1 MIVITAPTG
10 RIGRQVL
17 DTLLDDGR
25 QVRVIARDPARLTP
39 RARRGAEI
47 VRGSHSD
54 PQILARA
61 FKGADS
67 VLWLVP
73 PNPVADDIQEH
84 YLGFTRPACEAI
96 RVQGVRRVVG
106 VSSLGRAYGPG
117 AGQLS
122 AAFAMD
128 ELIEST
134 GVGYRAL
141 AMPFFME
148 NLLHQA
154 EALTAQ
160 GVLSLPVAADRPL
173 ALVAT
178 RDIAATAAR
187 LLADDSWS
195 GQAAVPVI
203 SPDSLSPEDMARVLS
218 EALERPVRF
227 EQSDREAY
235 KAAMVRYGMSEAW
248 AQGLFDMADAQ
259 DNGVYDA
266 EWRALTTPAP
276 TGFRQWCREVLIPA
290 AGTTAA

>member
-1 MIVITAPTG
+1 MIVVTAPTG
-10 RIGRQVL
+10 RIGHQVI
-17 DTLLDDGR
+17 DALLDGGR
-25 QVRVIARDPARLTP
+25 QVRVIARDPARLAP
-39 RARRGAEI
+39 RAREGAEI
-47 VRGSHSD
+47 VQGSHSD
-54 PQILARA
+54 PRVLAEA
-61 FKGADS
+61 FKDADS

-96 RVQGVRRVVG
+96 RAQGVRRVVG
-106 VSSLGRAYGPG
+106 VSSLGRAHGSG

-128 ELIEST
+128 EMIEST
-134 GVGYRAL
+134 GVGYRSL

-154 EALTAQ
+154 EALAAR

-195 GQAAVPVI
+195 GQDTVPVI
-203 SPDSLSPEDMARVLS
+203 GPDALSPHGMAQVLS
-218 EALERPVRF
+218 EVLERPVRF
-227 EQSDREAY
+227 EEPDREAY
-235 KAAMVRYGMSEAW
+235 RATMTRYGMSEAW

-276 TGFRQWCREVLIPA
+276 TAFREWCREVLIPA
-290 AGTTAA
+290 ARATAA

>member
-1 MIVITAPTG
+1 MIVLTAPTG
-10 RIGRQVL
+10 RIGHQVL
-17 DTLLDDGR
+17 DALLDDGR
-25 QVRVIARDPARLTP
+25 HVRVIARDPARLTP
-39 RARRGAEI
+39 RARQGAEI
-47 VRGSHSD
+47 VKGSHSD
-54 PQILARA
+54 PQVLAEA

-73 PNPVADDIQEH
+73 PNPVAGDVREH
-84 YLGFTRPACEAI
+84 YLGFTRPACEAV
-96 RVQGVRRVVG
+96 RARGVRRVVG

-128 ELIEST
+128 EMIEST
-134 GVGYRAL
+134 GAGYRAL

-154 EALTAQ
+154 EALTTQ

-173 ALVAT
+173 PLVAT

-195 GQAAVPVI
+195 GQATVPVVG
-203 SPDSLSPEDMARVLS
+203 PDSLSPEDMARVLS
-218 EALERPVRF
+218 EVLGRPVRF
-227 EQSDREAY
+227 EQLDRAAY

-259 DNGVYDA
+259 DNGVYDG

-290 AGTTAA
+290 AGATAA